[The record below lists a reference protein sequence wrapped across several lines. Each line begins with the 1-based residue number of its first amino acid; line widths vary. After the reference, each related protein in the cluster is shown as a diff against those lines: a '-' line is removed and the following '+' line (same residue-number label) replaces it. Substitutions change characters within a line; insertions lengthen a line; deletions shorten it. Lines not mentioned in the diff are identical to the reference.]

1 MSPTCRPLEACTSED
16 CSNPSRIN
24 LWPPLTIPYTGNLR
38 ALPLALAVFSIFGSS
53 SDSVD
58 FDRVHPGPPPP
69 GWAITPGETGR
80 WEIRSDST
88 APSRPNVIAHVAG
101 APADTVASQ
110 AIFDKSVCYDGDL
123 SVKFKIQDAAPG
135 ARNAGIIWR
144 YQDPGNFYLL
154 RFSVDQSSIVLYRMV
169 NGQPQMVAAGA
180 GKHDLRLGQWY
191 VAKVVFRGDKVR
203 VLFGNRLLFN
213 ASDTGI
219 SKPGKV
225 GLRTRAGVTVYF
237 DDFRID
243 RKG

>member
-1 MSPTCRPLEACTSED
+1 M
-16 CSNPSRIN
+16 
-24 LWPPLTIPYTGNLR
+24 PPALTIPYTGNLR
-38 ALPLALAVFSIFGSS
+38 ALPIALAVFGIFGSG
-53 SDSVD
+53 SDSFD
-58 FDRVHPGPPPP
+58 FDRVPPGPPPP
-69 GWAITPGETGR
+69 GWAISPARPGESSR

-101 APADTVASQ
+101 APADTEASL
-110 AIFDKSVCYDGDL
+110 AIYDKSGCYDGDL

-154 RFSVDQSSIVLYRMV
+154 RFSVDQSSIVLFRMV
-169 NGQPQMVAAGA
+169 NGQPQMVSAGT
-180 GKHDLRLGQWY
+180 GKQDLRLGQWY

-219 SKPGKV
+219 SRPGKV
-225 GLRTRAGVTVYF
+225 GLRTRAGATVYF